1 MYNFNPPIRLLLVVV
16 QGNHDKALAL
26 FDQLLELAPTH
37 NEATFARG
45 TVLVSLNRRA
55 EAIVALRRS
64 IRLNQYHAES
74 THNLGVQLMA
84 NAGEQVSAM
93 V

>member
-1 MYNFNPPIRLLLVVV
+1 M
-16 QGNHDKALAL
+16 QGKHDKALAL
-26 FDQLLELAPTH
+26 FDELLELAPTH
-37 NEATFARG
+37 NEAAFARG
-45 TVLVSLNRRA
+45 NVLVSLSRRA
-55 EAIVALRRS
+55 EAIVASRRS

-84 NAGEQVSAM
+84 NAGEQVSAI